1 MDVHLKKATIEDCEK
16 IHKIQITAYKPLL
29 DKYQDFEFNP
39 GAETYECFRNRFNN
53 AAINHYII
61 EASDTFIGYFR
72 VFLTGENICRFSA
85 LFILPKYQGKG
96 YAQQAMKQV
105 EKLYPNITKWTL
117 STIKQEQKLCHLYE
131 KMGYTAISEEAVKD
145 GMDLINYEKVVRN

>member
-16 IHKIQITAYKPLL
+16 IHKIQIIAYKPLL

-39 GAETYECFRNRFNN
+39 GAESFERFRNRFDNV
-53 AAINHYII
+53 AIDHYII
-61 EASDTFIGYFR
+61 QTADTGIGYFR
-72 VFLTGENICRFSA
+72 VLLIGENTYRLSA

-96 YAQQAMKQV
+96 YAQQAMRQV
-105 EKLYPNITKWTL
+105 EKLYPHITKWML
-117 STIKQEQKLCHLYE
+117 STVKQEKKLCHLYE

-145 GMDLINYEKVVRN
+145 GMALINYEKVVRN